1 MNDMIQNLGK
11 ATIDISGT
19 LYDVNIV
26 VNRNGN
32 LELIGDLPS
41 LTYSM
46 LEGEIEL
53 MKYEEE

>member
-11 ATIDISGT
+11 ATIDISGK
-19 LYDVNIV
+19 LYDVNVV
-26 VNRNGN
+26 VNKNGN

-41 LTYSM
+41 LIYDM

-53 MKYEEE
+53 SEYEE